1 LAEAGAAPAE
11 SGAEGREGAP
21 EHALVVGPAPARP
34 PAPPAGDVARL
45 AGEGLAVFSTVAHE
59 LRGPLMALATSAEL
73 LVADFDSLASEQ
85 IREMVVGI
93 HCRAL
98 WLQELVENL
107 LFDSGRR
114 EGRLTMHLQPL
125 NLLEV
130 VAEVRQVVSPLLR
143 RRAQRLR
150 IMDSAPAGPLEVRA
164 DGRRLGQVLVNLI
177 LNASKFSA
185 PGRPIDVVLSAPA
198 GSLRVTVADRGPGVP
213 EELAERLFEPYF
225 RAPSIP
231 VAPGSAGLGATAP
244 EGVGLGLAIV
254 KEIVARH
261 GGRVGVGPRRGGGAR
276 FWFELPALVGPCAG
290 PGPRRRG

>member
-1 LAEAGAAPAE
+1 M
-11 SGAEGREGAP
+11 
-21 EHALVVGPAPARP
+21 
-34 PAPPAGDVARL
+34 

-73 LVADFDSLASEQ
+73 LVADFDALASGQ

-107 LFDSGRR
+107 LCAAGMR
-114 EGRLTMHLQPL
+114 EGRLTLHVQPL
-125 NLLEV
+125 NLLEA

-143 RRAQRLR
+143 RRGQRLR
-150 IMDSAPAGPLEVRA
+150 IMDSAPAGPPEVRA

-177 LNASKFSA
+177 LNASKFSP
-185 PGRPIDVVLSAPA
+185 PGRPIDVILSAPD

-213 EELAERLFEPYF
+213 GELAERLFDPFY
-225 RAPSIP
+225 RAPSVP

-254 KEIVARH
+254 KEIITRH
-261 GGRVGVGPRRGGGAR
+261 GGRVGVGPRRGGGSR
-276 FWFELPALVGPCAG
+276 FWFELPVLVEP
-290 PGPRRRG
+290 

>member
-1 LAEAGAAPAE
+1 LAEAGAVPAAE
-11 SGAEGREGAP
+11 AGAAGREDVP
-21 EHALVVGPAPARP
+21 EVPLPVGPAPAL
-34 PAPPAGDVARL
+34 APGGDVAL
-45 AGEGLAVFSTVAHE
+45 MAGGGLAVFSTVAHE

-73 LVADFDSLASEQ
+73 LVADFDALASGQ

-107 LFDSGRR
+107 LCAAGLR
-114 EGRLTMHLQPL
+114 EGRLTMHVQPL
-125 NLLEV
+125 NLIEV

-143 RRAQRLR
+143 RRGQRLR
-150 IMDSAPAGPLEVRA
+150 IMDSAPAGPPEVRA

-177 LNASKFSA
+177 LNASKFSP
-185 PGRPIDVVLSAPA
+185 PGRPIDVILSAPEA
-198 GSLRVTVADRGPGVP
+198 CLRVTVADRGPGVP
-213 EELAERLFEPYF
+213 EELAERLFDPF
-225 RAPSIP
+225 FQDPSVP

-254 KEIVARH
+254 KEIVTRH

-276 FWFELPALVGPCAG
+276 FWFELPALEGP
-290 PGPRRRG
+290 